1 MQFFEPQN
9 ARAVKKNKE
18 KCLELLVLIFFL
30 RCFSFLRA
38 LRGDSRFQ
46 PKVERMG

>member
-18 KCLELLVLIFFL
+18 KCLELLVLIFTVL
-30 RCFSFLRA
+30 QLSSCS
-38 LRGDSRFQ
+38 SW
-46 PKVERMG
+46 